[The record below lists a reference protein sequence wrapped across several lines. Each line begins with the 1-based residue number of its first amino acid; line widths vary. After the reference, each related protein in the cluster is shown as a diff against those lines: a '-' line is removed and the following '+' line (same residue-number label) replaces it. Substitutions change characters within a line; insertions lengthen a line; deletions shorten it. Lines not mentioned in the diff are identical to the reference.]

1 MLTAAKSKEDEQN
14 SRIRDLRKRTNLRSE
29 RKRVYYEGATPTE
42 LLPSK
47 ENFSLKEKRICGEMP
62 NRVMRNEFFKNVIS
76 KHHYR
81 REEKKR
87 REEEIEYNEWR
98 IT

>member
-1 MLTAAKSKEDEQN
+1 VKEREC
-14 SRIRDLRKRTNLRSE
+14 ITK
-29 RKRVYYEGATPTE
+29 VATKE